1 MTPRWAP
8 VRADIGAWS
17 CGVVLDGRPGTW
29 EATVA
34 VLRAGW
40 RFGRGGTGVRGF
52 GLGSVVGVRFVR
64 DTEDR
69 MVLVFV
75 GRVALVFGWHLHYPR
90 GA

>member
-1 MTPRWAP
+1 
-8 VRADIGAWS
+8 
-17 CGVVLDGRPGTW
+17 
-29 EATVA
+29 
-34 VLRAGW
+34 
-40 RFGRGGTGVRGF
+40 VRGF

-90 GA
+90 SA